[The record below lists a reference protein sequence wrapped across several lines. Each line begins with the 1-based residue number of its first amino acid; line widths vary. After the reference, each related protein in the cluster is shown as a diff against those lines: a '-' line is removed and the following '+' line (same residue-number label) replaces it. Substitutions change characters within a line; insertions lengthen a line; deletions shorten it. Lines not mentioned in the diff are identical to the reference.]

1 VATILAQ
8 ELLVSEI
15 ATLARQLETEWP
27 GDPFR
32 CVELTNEIG
41 LRAKELRAELLG
53 FDPEP
58 AAAAARQEGAS

>member
-1 VATILAQ
+1 MGTILAH

-27 GDPFR
+27 RDPFR
-32 CVELTNEIG
+32 CVELTKEIG
-41 LRAKELRAELLG
+41 LKTKELNAELLG

-58 AAAAARQEGAS
+58 AAAAA